1 MKDMLEKDKVFEVI
15 DKHMSYH
22 KERMLSLAIDKII
35 GLRKEEDILSDAD
48 ASSSALAALEMLKNE
63 LNGDV
68 EY

>member
-1 MKDMLEKDKVFEVI
+1 MEDMLEKDKVFEVI
-15 DKHMSYH
+15 DKHMGYH
-22 KERMLSLAIDKII
+22 KERMFSLAIDRVI

-48 ASSSALAALEMLKNE
+48 ASASALAALEMLRSE